1 MKRLM
6 FEEIKRNKFKSW
18 ILIFLFIIIISL
30 IGWIFSYIYDSYNIL
45 ITVIFFSTFY
55 AIIAYNNGGPMILAL
70 SGAKEA
76 NKKDY
81 AKIINSVQELSIA
94 AGIPAPKV
102 YIINDSALN
111 AFATGKEPKN
121 SYIAITTGLIEK
133 LNKEELDGVIA
144 HELSHIKNYDIRLM
158 MLAAVL
164 AGLITLLSDV
174 LLRTFLWG
182 KKSSSKERNNG
193 GITIILVALGII
205 LAIFSP
211 LIGKLIQLAVSRQR
225 EYLADASSVEL
236 TRNPKG
242 LINAL
247 KKIEMDPDPLVDSA
261 NKATAHLFIST
272 PFKKNKG
279 FATNLFLTHPDI
291 KDRIKRLE
299 EM

>member
-1 MKRLM
+1 
-6 FEEIKRNKFKSW
+6 
-18 ILIFLFIIIISL
+18 
-30 IGWIFSYIYDSYNIL
+30 
-45 ITVIFFSTFY
+45 VIFFSTFY
-55 AIIAYNNGGPMILAL
+55 AIIAYNSGGSMILAL

-76 NKKDY
+76 DKKDY
-81 AKIINSVQELSIA
+81 AKVINSVQELSIA
-94 AGIPAPKV
+94 AGIPTPKV

-121 SYIAITTGLIEK
+121 SYIAITTGLLDK
-133 LNKEELDGVIA
+133 LNREELDGVIA
-144 HELSHIKNYDIRLM
+144 HELSHVKNYDIRFM
-158 MLAAVL
+158 MLTAVL
-164 AGLITLLSDV
+164 AGLITLLSDL
-174 LLRTFLWG
+174 LLRTFLW
-182 KKSSSKERNNG
+182 KKKGSSKERDNG
-193 GITIILVALGII
+193 GITIILVVLGII